1 MRPNAGSCGAFF
13 AISSLADDGSPLRIQ
28 ALWSVYK
35 GRAAASGNEA
45 AGDNRAVFSPPLSS
59 CAGYPQENT
68 TFGDKVWVSS
78 YILCISV
85 FRVLTDEG
93 KAYYI

>member
-1 MRPNAGSCGAFF
+1 MRAFLRDTGAPDSGR
-13 AISSLADDGSPLRIQ
+13 ALRIQ
-28 ALWSVYK
+28 ALRSVHE

-45 AGDNRAVFSPPLSS
+45 AVDNRAGFSPPFPS